1 MSYPVTRAYPLFAGK
16 SKSVS
21 SPTTAAP
28 VASKAPAATA
38 AAEAA
43 AAVQVK
49 KKTSAAARKAEINRK
64 GNEKVRVT
72 GDSGHILTNSINT
85 E

>member
-1 MSYPVTRAYPLFAGK
+1 MSYPSTRAFPLFAGK

-21 SPTTAAP
+21 SPTTATP
-28 VASKAPAATA
+28 VASKAPAAT

-72 GDSGHILTNSINT
+72 GDSVHILTNSINT